1 MVNIALTFGHE
12 KVACSHQRS
21 RTASISS
28 LASPRNDDADGS
40 GAADGRHEISHAQL
54 FLGVPRLLRLF
65 ILSWT
70 SEHVR
75 LEQPVQVRDDKAH
88 FGVVDRFL
96 RGTAPR
102 FFSALVVGE
111 NTDDLDRRM
120 IEIEGAGVFDATAEN
135 EM

>member
-1 MVNIALTFGHE
+1 MVNIALTFAHE

-28 LASPRNDDADGS
+28 LASPRNDDADS
-40 GAADGRHEISHAQL
+40 SRAADGRHEIFHAQL
-54 FLGVPRLLRLF
+54 FLGVPRLLRLSF
-65 ILSWT
+65 LGST

-75 LEQPVQVRDDKAH
+75 LEQPMQVRDDKAH

-96 RGTAPR
+96 RGTAPGFLR
-102 FFSALVVGE
+102 ALVVGE
-111 NTDDLDRRM
+111 DTDDLDRRM